1 MPIAPWPPNSGGD
14 MAAAR
19 KAGLGRGLDALLAV
33 QRDEAGVGTIPVDS
47 IDPNPR
53 QPRTRFDDEAM
64 EALAASIR
72 EVGVLQPIVV
82 GPPDVDGRH
91 ILVAGE
97 RRLRACR
104 LAGLDQIPAV
114 IRESDEA
121 ARLAEAL
128 IENVQREDLGPLEEA
143 EAYRSLMED
152 FSMTHDDVA
161 QRVGK
166 SRSSVTNA
174 VRLLNLPGQIQGLL
188 ADGHLSA
195 GAARA
200 LLGLDD
206 AAYAV
211 AIAERAASEG
221 WSVRQVEDAVRQRR
235 EEAEEQPVEATKKAK
250 IKERSAQ
257 IIALEERLAEALGT
271 TVKIDYAKR
280 GGGRMMI
287 KFGSLDDLER
297 IYRGLLGG

>member
-1 MPIAPWPPNSGGD
+1 

-19 KAGLGRGLDALLAV
+19 KSGLGRGLDALLAV
-33 QRDEAGVGTIPVDS
+33 PKNELSAGSIPLDK

-53 QPRTRFDDEAM
+53 QPRIRFDEDSL

-82 GPPDVDGRH
+82 GPEDGAGRH

-97 RRLRACR
+97 RRLRASR
-104 LAGLDQIPAV
+104 LAGLDKIPAV
-114 IRESDEA
+114 VRESDEA

-143 EAYRSLMED
+143 QAYNSLMED
-152 FSMTHDDVA
+152 FDMRHEDVA

-166 SRSSVTNA
+166 SRSAVTNA
-174 VRLLNLPGQIQGLL
+174 VRLLKLPGQIQGLL
-188 ADGHLSA
+188 ADGRISA
-195 GAARA
+195 GAGRA
-200 LLGLDD
+200 LLGLEDNS
-206 AAYAV
+206 YAIS
-211 AIAERAASEG
+211 IAEQAAAEQ
-221 WSVRQVEDAVRQRR
+221 WSVRQVEDAVRDRR
-235 EEAEEQPVEATKKAK
+235 DGPGAKPAARKRRSKVERPAEIV
-250 IKERSAQ
+250 
-257 IIALEERLAEALGT
+257 ALEERLADNLGT
-271 TVKIDYAKR
+271 TVNINYGAR
-280 GGGRMMI
+280 GGGKMVI

>member
-1 MPIAPWPPNSGGD
+1 

-19 KAGLGRGLDALLAV
+19 KSGLGRGLDALLAV
-33 QRDEAGVGTIPVDS
+33 PKNEDGVGRIS
-47 IDPNPR
+47 IDKVDPNPR
-53 QPRTRFDDEAM
+53 QPRTRFDDDTL

-82 GPPDVDGRH
+82 GPEDANGRH

-97 RRLRACR
+97 RRLRASR
-104 LAGLDQIPAV
+104 LAGLDKIPAV
-114 IRESDEA
+114 IRESDDA

-143 EAYRSLMED
+143 EAYHSLMED
-152 FSMTHDDVA
+152 FDMRHEDVA

-166 SRSSVTNA
+166 SRSAVTNA

-188 ADGHLSA
+188 ADGRISA
-195 GAARA
+195 GAGRA
-200 LLGLDD
+200 LLGLEDN
-206 AAYAV
+206 AYAIS
-211 AIAERAASEG
+211 IAEQAAAEK
-221 WSVRQVEDAVRQRR
+221 WSVRQVEDAVRDRR
-235 EEAEEQPVEATKKAK
+235 DGPGAKPATRKRRSKVE
-250 IKERSAQ
+250 RPAQ
-257 IIALEERLAEALGT
+257 ILALEERLAENLGT
-271 TVKIDYAKR
+271 SVNINYGAR
-280 GGGRMMI
+280 GGGKMVI